1 MNSLLKEV
9 SRRIQ
14 IKKGTERD
22 KHEVLVP
29 PLRMIRSTASFH
41 AYLRLN
47 KQEKKGNGPEKQQ
60 LQNVYLT
67 YQLNSKH

>member
-47 KQEKKGNGPEKQQ
+47 KREQILLARKKREMVPKN
-60 LQNVYLT
+60 
-67 YQLNSKH
+67 NSYRTCT